1 MIVEMTEVEFKKL
14 VAVLAFFDGY
24 FGKRHPESDVREEI
38 ASGMAV
44 LKAVVD
50 RDFKVR
56 RPSES

>member
-1 MIVEMTEVEFKKL
+1 MTEVEFKKL